1 MAIESGMLI
10 QREALMA
17 IVERGRARGLR
28 TVVGGPIESSIPAA
42 ELMAA
47 HLAERRDR
55 EADSTP
61 GP

>member
-1 MAIESGMLI
+1 MLI